1 MWIVQLCLIILA
13 AGLCGAGAR
22 RIGQSRVVGEIAAG
36 LLLGPSILG
45 AVGGTYYGA
54 VFAPEVTSVL
64 SRFGELGLVL
74 LMFQLGLHLDL
85 KQVRAQG
92 RLRMPVL
99 VALLG
104 IAIPFAIGCGIAQL
118 SLPSLGM
125 GVPALAYVLFCGVT
139 LSISAVPVMARIVVD
154 LGLTGTPAALVA
166 LTAATL
172 TDVLGWLM
180 VAMIAAL
187 AAGVQGWHEAWHDIA
202 RNVGLLCLF
211 AAVSLLLARP
221 LWRNLFRRAGGPDAV
236 VRLLP
241 AVFCYVL
248 LSSWITAAIG
258 FHSAFG
264 ALVAGL
270 VLRDQAAFTRAW
282 SQRVD
287 GFVELVLMPVF
298 FAYAGIQANL
308 GALPAAS
315 FWPWFGLFLAGAV
328 AGKLGGSYL
337 GARLGGAPRREAG
350 MIGVLMNTRGLMELI
365 VLTIGLQLHVL
376 PPVVYTMLVL
386 MALVTTAMTVPLL
399 RLLMRGTAAPAQ
411 AAARAVAGQAR
422 H

>member
-45 AVGGTYYGA
+45 AIGGPYYGA
-54 VFAPEVTSVL
+54 VFAPEVTPVL

-85 KQVRAQG
+85 KQVRAQV
-92 RLRMPVL
+92 RMRMPVL

-104 IAIPFAIGCGIAQL
+104 ILLPFAIGCGIAQL

-154 LGLTGTPAALVA
+154 LGLTGTSTALVA

-187 AAGVQGWHEAWHDIA
+187 TAGMQAWHDIA
-202 RNVGLLCLF
+202 RNVGLLCGF
-211 AAVSLLLARP
+211 AAVSLLLVRP
-221 LWRNLFRRAGGPDAV
+221 LWRTLFRRAAGPDAV

-248 LSSWITAAIG
+248 LSSWITAGIG

-328 AGKLGGSYL
+328 VGKLGGSYL

-376 PPVVYTMLVL
+376 PPVVYSMLVL

-399 RLLMRGTAAPAQ
+399 RVLMRDTAAPEQ
-411 AAARAVAGQAR
+411 GAARVITG
-422 H
+422 

>member
-45 AVGGTYYGA
+45 AIAGPYYGV
-54 VFAPEVTSVL
+54 VFAPEVTPVL

-92 RLRMPVL
+92 RMRMPVL

-104 IAIPFAIGCGIAQL
+104 ILLPFAIGCGIAQL

-154 LGLTGTPAALVA
+154 LGLTGTSTALVA

-187 AAGVQGWHEAWHDIA
+187 TAGMQAWHDIA
-202 RNVGLLCLF
+202 RNVGLLCVF
-211 AAVSLLLARP
+211 AAVSLLLVRP
-221 LWRNLFRRAGGPDAV
+221 LWRTLFRRAAGPDAV

-248 LSSWITAAIG
+248 LSSWITAGIG

-328 AGKLGGSYL
+328 VGKLGGSYL

-376 PPVVYTMLVL
+376 PPVVYSMLVL
-386 MALVTTAMTVPLL
+386 MALVTTAMTAPLL
-399 RLLMRGTAAPAQ
+399 RVLMRGTAAPQ
-411 AAARAVAGQAR
+411 QGAARAITG
-422 H
+422 